1 MTKEWLINA
10 RLVEDLPEGIS
21 PLDKDDIGQIME
33 SCCHYITE
41 QFLNLEST
49 YRILGAQTHD

>member
-21 PLDKDDIGQIME
+21 PLDKDDIEQIME

-41 QFLNLEST
+41 QFLNLELT
-49 YRILGAQTHD
+49 YRILGAPTHD